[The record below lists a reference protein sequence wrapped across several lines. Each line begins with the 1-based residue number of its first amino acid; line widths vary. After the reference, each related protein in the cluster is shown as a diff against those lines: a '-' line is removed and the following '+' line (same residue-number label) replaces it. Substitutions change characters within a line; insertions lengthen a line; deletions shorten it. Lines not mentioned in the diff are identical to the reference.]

1 MKLKFR
7 DLALSRGENR
17 DQCVVLLYREWSSY
31 SVGGKMVLRIMHN
44 LVEREAFSHSA
55 RIQGA
60 ELKNNFLLKVFMA
73 FCVSL
78 V

>member
-1 MKLKFR
+1 
-7 DLALSRGENR
+7 
-17 DQCVVLLYREWSSY
+17 
-31 SVGGKMVLRIMHN
+31 MHK

-60 ELKNNFLLKVFMA
+60 ELKNYFLLKVFMT

-78 V
+78 VQGIRKTERSKGTERNLKLSFK

>member
-1 MKLKFR
+1 
-7 DLALSRGENR
+7 
-17 DQCVVLLYREWSSY
+17 
-31 SVGGKMVLRIMHN
+31 MHK

-55 RIQGA
+55 KIQGT

-78 V
+78 VKGIRKTERGKGTERNLKLSFK

>member
-1 MKLKFR
+1 ML
-7 DLALSRGENR
+7 
-17 DQCVVLLYREWSSY
+17 CCLYREWSSY
-31 SVGGKMVLRIMHN
+31 FVGQKRKCEYMHK
-44 LVEREAFSHSA
+44 LVERGAFSHSA

>member
-1 MKLKFR
+1 MC
-7 DLALSRGENR
+7 
-17 DQCVVLLYREWSSY
+17 CVVYIGSGATVSS
-31 SVGGKMVLRIMHN
+31 VKNMHK
-44 LVEREAFSHSA
+44 LVEREEFSHSA